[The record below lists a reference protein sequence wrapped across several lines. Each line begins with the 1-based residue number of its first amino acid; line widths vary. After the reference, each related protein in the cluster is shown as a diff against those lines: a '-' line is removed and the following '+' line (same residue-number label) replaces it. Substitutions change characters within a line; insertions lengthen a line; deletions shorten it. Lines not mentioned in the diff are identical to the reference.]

1 MNILVTIPVNEEHM
15 KKLRAAAPE
24 AEFTIV
30 PQSELTEASVNC
42 KDIIIGNIPH
52 ELVKKADSLK
62 WLQLNTAGADGYA
75 AVMPEGVPLTIT
87 SGAFGLAI
95 SEHMLGMML
104 MLMKR
109 LHQYRDNQAKAYWHD
124 EGSVKSVEDATV
136 LTIGLGDI
144 GGEFARKCKMLG
156 AYTIGVRRTIH
167 EKPDYIDELYSRESI
182 EELLPRADVIALAVP
197 SGETTFKLINEH
209 TLSLMKEGAIILN
222 VGRGNAVDTDALAD
236 AVESGRVL
244 CGLDVTDPEPL
255 PKEHRLWHMEN
266 ALITPHISG
275 FFHLKQTLDRIVD
288 ISAKNLKLFL
298 SGENLM
304 NMVDYNTGYRSYE
317 RRVQFD
323 ESQSV

>member
-104 MLMKR
+104 MLMKLLTTKEER
-109 LHQYRDNQAKAYWHD
+109 QRHIKQSSKPTKNRFPCFIKNTTHTITNYLIIRHTARTHKKAKT
-124 EGSVKSVEDATV
+124 ATK
-136 LTIGLGDI
+136 T
-144 GGEFARKCKMLG
+144 
-156 AYTIGVRRTIH
+156 
-167 EKPDYIDELYSRESI
+167 
-182 EELLPRADVIALAVP
+182 
-197 SGETTFKLINEH
+197 
-209 TLSLMKEGAIILN
+209 AIIS
-222 VGRGNAVDTDALAD
+222 
-236 AVESGRVL
+236 SG
-244 CGLDVTDPEPL
+244 
-255 PKEHRLWHMEN
+255 M
-266 ALITPHISG
+266 
-275 FFHLKQTLDRIVD
+275 
-288 ISAKNLKLFL
+288 
-298 SGENLM
+298 
-304 NMVDYNTGYRSYE
+304 
-317 RRVQFD
+317 
-323 ESQSV
+323 